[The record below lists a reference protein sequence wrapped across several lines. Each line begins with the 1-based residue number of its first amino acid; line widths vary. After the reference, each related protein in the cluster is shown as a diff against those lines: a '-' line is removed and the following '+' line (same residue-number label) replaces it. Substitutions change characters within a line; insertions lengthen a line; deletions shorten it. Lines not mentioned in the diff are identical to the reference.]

1 MFDQFV
7 AFVMMPMMTLSQT
20 AFLASVQI
28 CVCLRAMFMMISMMM
43 TAAVVCGIA
52 VDVVYIIGVF
62 RYCLFTSMLLLVV
75 RLHTM
80 RSMRGV
86 IFVPPCSC
94 RVRDVS
100 SSCHA
105 LFPSQAQEILTL
117 MDLLPTTLF
126 AYGT

>member
-1 MFDQFV
+1 M
-7 AFVMMPMMTLSQT
+7 AMMTLSQT

-52 VDVVYIIGVF
+52 VDVVDITGVF

-86 IFVPPCSC
+86 IFVPRCSC

-105 LFPSQAQEILTL
+105 FFPSQAPETL
-117 MDLLPTTLF
+117 MEDFLPTTRF

>member
-1 MFDQFV
+1 MT
-7 AFVMMPMMTLSQT
+7 MMTLSQT

-52 VDVVYIIGVF
+52 VDVVDITGVF

-80 RSMRGV
+80 RSRVVDNFTDDFTVTFTLQPVGWGCYV
-86 IFVPPCSC
+86 TSPPKSPEFV
-94 RVRDVS
+94 
-100 SSCHA
+100 
-105 LFPSQAQEILTL
+105 T
-117 MDLLPTTLF
+117 
-126 AYGT
+126 

>member
-1 MFDQFV
+1 
-7 AFVMMPMMTLSQT
+7 
-20 AFLASVQI
+20 
-28 CVCLRAMFMMISMMM
+28 MISMMM
-43 TAAVVCGIA
+43 SATVVCGVA
-52 VDVVYIIGVF
+52 VDGVDIAGVF

-86 IFVPPCSC
+86 IFVPRCSC

-105 LFPSQAQEILTL
+105 FFPSQAPEKILHL
-117 MDLLPTTLF
+117 EDLLPTTRF

>member
-1 MFDQFV
+1 
-7 AFVMMPMMTLSQT
+7 MMPMMTLSQT

-52 VDVVYIIGVF
+52 VDVVDITGVF

-80 RSMRGV
+80 RSMRCV
-86 IFVPPCSC
+86 MFVPRCSC
-94 RVRDVS
+94 RVCDVS
-100 SSCHA
+100 SACHA
-105 LFPSQAQEILTL
+105 LFPLQAQE
-117 MDLLPTTLF
+117 
-126 AYGT
+126 

>member
-7 AFVMMPMMTLSQT
+7 AFVMMPMMMLSQT

-52 VDVVYIIGVF
+52 VDVVDITGVF

-80 RSMRGV
+80 RSMRCV
-86 IFVPPCSC
+86 MFVPRWSC
-94 RVRDVS
+94 RVCDVS

-105 LFPSQAQEILTL
+105 LFPSQAQETL
-117 MDLLPTTLF
+117 MDLLPITLF

>member
-1 MFDQFV
+1 
-7 AFVMMPMMTLSQT
+7 MMTMMTLSQT
-20 AFLASVQI
+20 AFLASAQI

-52 VDVVYIIGVF
+52 LDVVDITGVF

-80 RSMRGV
+80 RSMRCEM
-86 IFVPPCSC
+86 FVPRCSC
-94 RVRDVS
+94 LARDVS

-105 LFPSQAQEILTL
+105 FSPSQAQETL